1 MTVLDGWRSR
11 WRAVWQAVAATGGD
25 SIFDD
30 LLGRYA
36 ETRHAYHNP
45 EHIQKCLDHLDAA
58 RHLMARPA
66 EVELAI
72 WFHDAIYDP
81 QRNDNE
87 ERSALLAEETLRAG
101 NEPEMA
107 QRVGDLIRL
116 TTHASIQLTGDEA
129 LLCDI
134 DLAILGAPPE
144 RFARYNDAIRREYD
158 WVPDDVYQRERTR
171 VLAHFLER
179 PRIYYSEFFF
189 DRLETQARA
198 NITAALQKYHSQT
211 NGNDL

>member
-30 LLGRYA
+30 LLVRYA
-36 ETRHAYHNP
+36 ETRRAYHNP

-134 DLAILGAPPE
+134 DLAIFG
-144 RFARYNDAIRREYD
+144 RTARTLCAVQRRHS
-158 WVPDDVYQRERTR
+158 TR
-171 VLAHFLER
+171 V
-179 PRIYYSEFFF
+179 
-189 DRLETQARA
+189 
-198 NITAALQKYHSQT
+198 
-211 NGNDL
+211 